1 MALLSSTSLSCRP
14 LPSRKKSL
22 NSHSRRRR
30 RTAWCC
36 GRGSPPLSSDPAAST
51 IYPLDYRTDMS
62 YTGNQRTGG
71 TVYITYLRNLWN
83 KLDWDLWSIS
93 FYGAMSSFSINVF
106 ISIRNM
112 DLSLTIDK
120 QVKPE
125 FVLTLQVHSYHI
137 MLIVNIHRSMLFNNM
152 T

>member
-36 GRGSPPLSSDPAAST
+36 GRGSPALSSDPAAST

-62 YTGNQRTGG
+62 YTGNQRS
-71 TVYITYLRNLWN
+71 VEQYISLSLPKELVEQTRQE
-83 KLDWDLWSIS
+83 LWSIS

-120 QVKPE
+120 QVKAD
-125 FVLTLQVHSYHI
+125 FVLTLQVRLYHI
-137 MLIVNIHRSMLFNNM
+137 M
-152 T
+152 

>member
-1 MALLSSTSLSCRP
+1 MALLSSTSLSCQP

-62 YTGNQRTGG
+62 YTGNQRS
-71 TVYITYLRNLWN
+71 VEQYISLSLPKELVEQTRQE
-83 KLDWDLWSIS
+83 LWSIS
-93 FYGAMSSFSINVF
+93 FYGAMSSFSINVL

-120 QVKPE
+120 QVRAD
-125 FVLTLQVHSYHI
+125 FVLTLQVRLYHI
-137 MLIVNIHRSMLFNNM
+137 M
-152 T
+152 

>member
-62 YTGNQRTGG
+62 YTGNQRS
-71 TVYITYLRNLWN
+71 VEQYISLSLPKELVEQTRQE
-83 KLDWDLWSIS
+83 LWSIS
-93 FYGAMSSFSINVF
+93 FYGAMSSFSINVL

-120 QVKPE
+120 QVRAD
-125 FVLTLQVHSYHI
+125 FVLTLQVRLYHI
-137 MLIVNIHRSMLFNNM
+137 M
-152 T
+152 